1 MSCKKLEFLSQRKN
15 VSGSDIS
22 SNLLTRDFLQNY
34 QVYLTLHQIATIV
47 TVKREYKKHNF
58 FSTYK
63 LKNQLEKLEA
73 ARGA

>member
-34 QVYLTLHQIATIV
+34 QVYLTLHQIATSHCKKI
-47 TVKREYKKHNF
+47 YK
-58 FSTYK
+58 
-63 LKNQLEKLEA
+63 A
-73 ARGA
+73 

>member
-58 FSTYK
+58 FLLRWLVNTPIRK
-63 LKNQLEKLEA
+63 CRIL
-73 ARGA
+73 